1 MSESAGVARQFI
13 ADPVVLHRL
22 AAVDAAKR
30 ALRRIVQPGLQN
42 ARIGAGRLRAKKF
55 GDPAVPA
62 PRALRDRRSVGHT
75 AHQVGCVPRRTRRG
89 GEQPRASTWVPELFS
104 ELGYNGPHPVMVAH
118 ILLYTV
124 GPSSIP

>member
-42 ARIGAGRLRAKKF
+42 ARIGAARLRAKKLR
-55 GDPAVPA
+55 DPGVPA
-62 PRALRDRRSVGHT
+62 PRALRDRRSVGRT
-75 AHQVGCVPRRTRRG
+75 AH
-89 GEQPRASTWVPELFS
+89 
-104 ELGYNGPHPVMVAH
+104 
-118 ILLYTV
+118 
-124 GPSSIP
+124 